1 MSPSPSHPKLFC
13 LLLTLPRPFPST
25 ADYKVA
31 KLIDFGLAASI
42 NSPTKEL
49 MRKVGTKK
57 YRAPEVN
64 GTTVQGFGVDIYS
77 YGAMLVR

>member
-1 MSPSPSHPKLFC
+1 M
-13 LLLTLPRPFPST
+13 
-25 ADYKVA
+25 A

-64 GTTVQGFGVDIYS
+64 GTTVQGSGVDIYS